1 VSGLLA
7 RPLPADGPAT
17 APAAGRPASGRAAA
31 LARDSLAARLTVF
44 AALAAYGAIH
54 WAMLVVD
61 APAGRTLLTVVVA
74 VGGAAALG
82 LVARAPLPRPA
93 VHALAALVAL
103 VTFCLG
109 LMAAGL
115 PARLLGPENWSELF
129 DGIDRGLAGVR
140 GVEWP
145 YDGPDEWIRRT
156 IMLGA
161 PLLLAIAA
169 AMAFWPVRAAAPVLR
184 VLGLVTLL
192 VLYGTAVTEHDPG
205 RPLLRGLGLLV
216 LVAAWLWLPR
226 VPPREGGMAAA
237 VVVGVGILSLPA
249 AAALDGDRPWWDY
262 RAWNWFGGGKSITFD
277 WTHQYGPLDWPR
289 EGTTLLN
296 VKADRPHYWKAEV
309 LNAFDGLR
317 WGRTASNDTATVGA
331 EFPFD
336 TDTIA
341 YTGTAGRWDYF
352 EHNRRWDEEIT
363 FTVRSL
369 STDLVIG
376 AGVAYDVDGVQA
388 RPSADGTTRL
398 FGDRL
403 QKGDS
408 YVVDVYA
415 PDPTAAQMRGA
426 PSGYA
431 PWLTRYTRLSLP
443 NPGDSAT
450 QTAGRAGAN
459 RTALLE
465 RESVVV
471 PLRGDPLSGDG
482 AAADKQ
488 LFRSRYGPT
497 YELARSLAAGQG
509 TQYDVVKAIE
519 RHLQRGFVYSER
531 VPTRVLPLQG
541 FLLEDRRGYCQQ
553 FSGAMALM
561 LRMVGIPARVA
572 AGFSPGSFNRDTD
585 EYRVRDLDAHSW
597 VEVWF
602 QGIGWVPFDPTPA
615 AALAEGQSSGVLAT
629 SAARQDA
636 GDVLGSRGRSA
647 PLSELAGDPGGQTTS
662 DGGRSWLL
670 PLLGLALLALAAGV
684 AVTMALRVRRRRA
697 LGPRELAE
705 AQLAELRRAL
715 VRLGWELP
723 AATTLLALEGRLARA
738 AGPTAAAYA
747 GALRANRYDP
757 RAPAA
762 PGTSER
768 RSLRRELTAR
778 GGLRARL
785 RGLVAIPPGG
795 PTLR

>member
-1 VSGLLA
+1 MSELLA
-7 RPLPADGPAT
+7 RPVPVTGGPAT
-17 APAAGRPASGRAAA
+17 APPAARVLAAP
-31 LARDSLAARLTVF
+31 RDSLAARLTVF
-44 AALAAYGAIH
+44 AALAAYGAGH
-54 WAMLVVD
+54 WQALVVE
-61 APAGRTLLTVVVA
+61 APAGRTLLVLLVA
-74 VGGAAALG
+74 SGGAAALG
-82 LVARAPLPRPA
+82 LLGRAPLPRAA
-93 VHALAALVAL
+93 VHALAGLVAL
-103 VTFCLG
+103 ATLCLA

-115 PARLLGPENWSELF
+115 PARLLGPENWSVLF
-129 DGIDRGLAGVR
+129 DGLDRGLAGIR

-156 IMLGA
+156 ILLGA
-161 PLLLAIAA
+161 PFLLAMAA
-169 AMAFWPVRAAAPVLR
+169 ALAFWPSPKAAPVLR

-226 VPPREGGMAAA
+226 VPPREAALAAA
-237 VVVGVGILSLPA
+237 VVVGVGVCSLPL
-249 AAALDGDRPWWDY
+249 AAALDGNRPWWDY
-262 RAWNWFGGGKSITFD
+262 RAWDWFGGGKSITFD

-296 VKADRPHYWKAEV
+296 VASDRPHYWKAEV

-317 WGRTASNDTATVGA
+317 WARSTSTDTATVGA

-336 TDTIA
+336 TDTLGPQE
-341 YTGTAGRWDYF
+341 TQGRWDYF
-352 EHNRRWDEEIT
+352 EFNRRWNEEVR

-376 AGVAYDVDGVQA
+376 PGVSYDHDGVNV
-388 RPSADGTTRL
+388 RPSVDGTTRL

-403 QKGDS
+403 EKGDS
-408 YVVDVYA
+408 YEVRAYA
-415 PDPTAAQMRGA
+415 PDPTAAQMQGA
-426 PSGYA
+426 PRGYPGWA
-431 PWLTRYTRLSLP
+431 TRYTRLSLP

-450 QTAGRAGAN
+450 DTAGRSRAD

-482 AAADKQ
+482 AAAGRQ
-488 LFRSRYGPT
+488 LLDSRYLPT
-497 YELARSLAAGQG
+497 FELAQSLTAGRDSS
-509 TQYDVVKAIE
+509 YDVVKAIE
-519 RHLQRGFVYSER
+519 RHLQRGFTYGER
-531 VPTRVLPLQG
+531 VPTRPLPLQG
-541 FLLEDRRGYCQQ
+541 FLFQDRRGYCQQ

-572 AGFSPGSFNRDTD
+572 AGFSPGSYNRDTG

-615 AALAEGQSSGVLAT
+615 AALAEGQSSGILAT
-629 SAARQDA
+629 SAARADA
-636 GDVLGSRGRSA
+636 GDVLGARNRPAA
-647 PLSELAGDPGGQTTS
+647 PSERAGDPGQVAGE
-662 DGGRSWLL
+662 GGAGWLI
-670 PLLGLALLALAAGV
+670 PLLALLVLALAAGL
-684 AVTMALRVRRRRA
+684 AVVVGIRMRRWRM

-705 AQLAELRRAL
+705 AQLSELRRAL

-723 AATTLLALEGRLARA
+723 AATTLLALERRLGLT
-738 AGPTAAAYA
+738 AGPAAAAYA
-747 GALRANRYDP
+747 GALRAHRYDP

-762 PGTSER
+762 PGAHER
-768 RSLRRELTAR
+768 RALRHELTAR

-785 RGLVAIPPGG
+785 RGLAAIPPGG
-795 PTLR
+795 PRLR